1 MAEFNRKKE
10 TEAFVRYICARIRN
24 PKIRR
29 AVEEEYT
36 DHIEDAVYHAML
48 GGTSEKDAFEQAI
61 RSLGAPDNYRD
72 LLADIHMEEAISPEL
87 KKERRTWLLT
97 RAAAVILFLIAAA
110 GATALWGIFVPQLI
124 VLVLAAWLILWLW
137 RYSLALIKRIRT
149 LHKVKKTAK
158 ENGFAVQWNRTV
170 FTSLFTPAD
179 IPSVTLE
186 NENSVYKI
194 RFVASLK
201 KNRILRFVG
210 RNMYIP
216 TAVRGGMMLNHRHP
230 FMGVGLFGNPPPARI
245 FYSTHSDLAE
255 YASAVRVMPTLER
268 RFDDK
273 SKTVREVLIFNPAPM
288 QVLYRQGTADI
299 PILGGETMDDV
310 QLHDTVSFCSMI
322 ERHS

>member
-10 TEAFVRYICARIRN
+10 TEAFVRCICARIRN

-48 GGTSEKDAFEQAI
+48 GGMSEKDAFEQAI

-97 RAAAVILFLIAAA
+97 RAASVILFLIAAA
-110 GATALWGIFVPQLI
+110 GATALWGIFVPQI
-124 VLVLAAWLILWLW
+124 IAIFLAAWLLLWLW
-137 RYSLALIKRIRT
+137 RYSLAFIKRIRT

-158 ENGFAVQWNRTV
+158 ENGFAMQWNRTV
-170 FTSLFTPAD
+170 FTSLFTPAAV
-179 IPSVTLE
+179 PSVILE
-186 NENSVYKI
+186 NEKSVYKI
-194 RFVASLK
+194 RFAATLK
-201 KNRILRFVG
+201 KNQILRFVG

-216 TAVRGGMMLNHRHP
+216 VAVRGGMMLNHRHP
-230 FMGVGLFGNPPPARI
+230 FIGRTPPVRI
-245 FYSTHSDLAE
+245 MYQTHSDFAE
-255 YASAVRVMPTLER
+255 FTSALRILPTLER

-273 SKTVREVLIFNPAPM
+273 NKNTVEVLIFNPAPM
-288 QVLYRQGTADI
+288 KVLYRQSTTDI
-299 PILGGETMDDV
+299 PILGGETMDGV